1 MTLGSARRER
11 KLKVDVRKDLKVEE
25 SEEGHLHLAVLRQV
39 WAG

>member
-11 KLKVDVRKDLKVEE
+11 KLKVEVRKDLKVEE
-25 SEEGHLHLAVLRQV
+25 SKEGHLHLAVLRQV